1 MCARLLLAGI
11 PFCCKVTGAFIENDK
26 GKKVKLWNIKCDNG
40 EEEDV
45 TIRQLMAHQKLYGK
59 HKQYNMV
66 VQTRTVKKKPPPL
79 CWNRSINYIKVELC
93 KR

>member
-1 MCARLLLAGI
+1 MCKVIAGI

-26 GKKVKLWNIKCDNG
+26 GKKAKLWNIKCDNE

-66 VQTRTVKKKPPPL
+66 VQTYEILQEAMEEGLRM
-79 CWNRSINYIKVELC
+79 SG
-93 KR
+93 